1 MQIKITVRHH
11 LTPVIKKSTNY
22 KCQRE
27 SGKKTY
33 TVGGNVNWWSHYGK
47 QYGGF
52 LKKLKIEIPCDSAI
66 PFLGIYLE
74 KTLI

>member
-1 MQIKITVRHH
+1 MINGREGVEK
-11 LTPVIKKSTNY
+11 
-22 KCQRE
+22 RE
-27 SGKKTY
+27 SSCAI
-33 TVGGNVNWWSHYGK
+33 GGNVNWWSHYGK
-47 QYGGF
+47 QYGGS